1 MDNNFDLNWG
11 GAGFPSYEGRME
23 DDGPM
28 DSGERQEAALAAFS
42 GNDPDPNAADPN
54 AADPNARAAAGDPN
68 AADPNAADPNAG
80 DPKDG
85 QLTDEQ
91 IQADP
96 RYQELS
102 GFRDS
107 VVNALSDFP
116 GLVDDKGQPNLA
128 EASLQLK
135 DASVLYD
142 IMSGKGT
149 PSALLEVMAQNAG
162 WNDQQKQAIAQDLIG
177 WLTKGG
183 YLKDGQAAAA
193 GKDKPGFKDPVQE
206 RLDKIERERQTER
219 QSAEQQRVKA
229 HQEEVFK
236 TKFLPNVEKL
246 CTQKGIPKEDFSAYA
261 GQIAQLIQGNKA
273 ILSRIEKGN
282 FVDIQKFFTQVY
294 NAEVARL
301 LRWTKAQT
309 AAADK
314 KKNQPRIPAGGAPPA
329 PAGSAKTVNVKDRDS
344 RIAAAADML

>member
-11 GAGFPSYEGRME
+11 GPGFPSYEGRL
-23 DDGPM
+23 DGEGVM
-28 DSGERQEAALAAFS
+28 DAGERADAALAAFS
-42 GNDPDPNAADPN
+42 GEGEQQQDDQ
-54 AADPNARAAAGDPN
+54 R
-68 AADPNAADPNAG
+68 NAG
-80 DPKDG
+80 GGDGGEQQQDGQQRAEGEQQQERQDG

-162 WNDQQKQAIAQDLIG
+162 WSDQQKQAIAKDLIG

-193 GKDKPGFKDPVQE
+193 GKDKAGFKDPVQE
-206 RLDKIERERQTER
+206 RLDKIEREHQTER

-246 CTQKGIPKEDFSAYA
+246 CTQKGIPKEDFPAYA

-301 LRWTKAQT
+301 QRWTKAQT

-314 KKNQPRIPAGGAPPA
+314 KKNQPRIPTGGAPPA
-329 PAGSAKTVNVKDRDS
+329 AAGSAKTVNVKDRDS